1 MPVRGMNLPGDALC
15 GTFPCMEKQ
24 TCDLLVTASRLL
36 TGTDQGSMAGNA
48 GVAVR
53 DGKIME
59 TGRAEELETKWK
71 AADRKDLGN
80 ALLMPGLVNA
90 HTHVPM
96 TFLRGFADDL
106 PLMEWLTKHIFP
118 VEAHLTDK
126 IVSLGARLGM
136 YEMMRTG
143 TTAFVD
149 SYLLEAH
156 VLQEAERMGMRC
168 AGGEA
173 VFAFPSPAYADWN
186 GAEALYRELAK
197 RFPGRGRVQAAVM
210 PHSVY
215 TTSDDVLKRCMK
227 LAEELDLMLH
237 IHLSESAGEVE
248 QCRSLHQGRRPVE
261 YARDM
266 GLLNSR
272 TVLAHMVDV
281 TDGELE
287 TVAASGAAIA
297 HNPVSNLKL
306 ASGFARVQDMLD
318 AGISVSMGTDGACSN
333 NSLDMF
339 ETMKLTALLAKGR
352 TGDATA
358 VPAMQALRMA
368 TAEGARI
375 FRIPGLGTL
384 SPGAPADMIALNLDE
399 PNLCPIFNEASHAVY
414 AASGKDCM
422 FTMVDGKILY
432 DRGRYADGLYAD
444 TAAEMQD
451 LVAWVKNSN

>member
-1 MPVRGMNLPGDALC
+1 
-15 GTFPCMEKQ
+15 MEQ
-24 TCDLLVTASRLL
+24 QACDLLVTASRML
-36 TGTDQGSMAGNA
+36 TGAEQAAAEGNA
-48 GVAVR
+48 AVAVR
-53 DGKIME
+53 DGKILE
-59 TGRAEELETKWK
+59 TGSAAELEARWTP
-71 AADRKDLGN
+71 AARRDLGN

-90 HTHVPM
+90 HTHIPM

-106 PLMEWLTKHIFP
+106 PLMEWLTGHIFP
-118 VEAHLTDK
+118 VEARLTDR

-149 SYLLEAH
+149 SYLLETN

-168 AGGEA
+168 VGGEA
-173 VFAFPSPAYADWN
+173 LFAFPSPAYGGWDA
-186 GAEALYRELAK
+186 AEALYREQAA
-197 RFPGRGRVQAAVM
+197 RFAGRGRVQVALM

-215 TTSDDVLKRCMK
+215 TTSDDVLKRSMK

-248 QCRSLHQGRRPVE
+248 QCRSLHGDRRPVG

-266 GLLNSR
+266 GLLNER

-287 TVAASGAAIA
+287 LVAASGAAIT

-306 ASGFARVQDMLD
+306 ASGFARVRDMLR
-318 AGISVSMGTDGACSN
+318 AGIPVSLGTDGACSN

-339 ETMKLTALLAKGR
+339 ETMKLAAILAKGYG
-352 TGDATA
+352 GDATA
-358 VPAMQALRMA
+358 VPAMQALKMA

-375 FRIPGLGTL
+375 FRTPGLGTL
-384 SPGAPADMIALNLDE
+384 VPGAPADMIALDLDE

-414 AASGKDCM
+414 AASGKDCV
-422 FTMVDGKILY
+422 FTMVDGNILY
-432 DRGRYADGLYAD
+432 DHGTYADGLYAD

-451 LVAWVKNSN
+451 LVKWVKGSNDS

>member
-1 MPVRGMNLPGDALC
+1 MPDGGMKLLKPAFYATFC
-15 GTFPCMEKQ
+15 GMEKQ
-24 TCDLLVTASRLL
+24 TCDLLVPASRLI
-36 TGTDQGSMAGNA
+36 TGTEQPGVDGKA

-53 DGKIME
+53 DGKILE
-59 TGRAEELETKWK
+59 TGPAEKLE
-71 AADRKDLGN
+71 AAWMPAVRRDLGN

-118 VEAHLTDK
+118 VEAHLTDR

-149 SYLLEAH
+149 SYLLEIN

-168 AGGEA
+168 AGGE
-173 VFAFPSPAYADWN
+173 VLFAFPSPAYDGWN
-186 GAEALYRELAK
+186 GAEALYREQAA
-197 RFPGRGRVQAAVM
+197 RFGGCGRVQLAVM

-215 TTSDDVLKRCMK
+215 TTSDDVLRRSMQ

-237 IHLSESAGEVE
+237 IHLSESAGEVG
-248 QCRSLHQGRRPVE
+248 QCRSLHQDRRPVA

-266 GLLNSR
+266 GLLNER
-272 TVLAHMVDV
+272 AVLAHMVDV
-281 TDGELE
+281 TDEELE
-287 TVAASGAAIA
+287 TVAASGAAIV

-306 ASGFARVQDMLD
+306 ASGLARVQGMLK
-318 AGISVSMGTDGACSN
+318 AGIPVSLGTDGACSN

-339 ETMKLTALLAKGR
+339 ETMKLAAILAKGC

-358 VPAMQALRMA
+358 VPAMKALGMA
-368 TAEGARI
+368 TVEGARI
-375 FRIPGLGTL
+375 FRTPGLGTL
-384 SPGAPADMIALNLDE
+384 APGAPADMIALDLDE
-399 PNLCPIFNEASHAVY
+399 PNLFPIFNEVSHAVY
-414 AASGKDCM
+414 AASGKDCV
-422 FTMVDGKILY
+422 FTMVDGRVLY
-432 DRGRYADGLYAD
+432 DDGSYTDGLYAD

-451 LVAWVKNSN
+451 LVEWVKGKE

>member
-53 DGKIME
+53 DGKILE

>member
-1 MPVRGMNLPGDALC
+1 MPVRGMNLLGDALC

-53 DGKIME
+53 DGKILE

-173 VFAFPSPAYADWN
+173 VFAFPSPTYADWN

>member
-53 DGKIME
+53 DGKILE

-90 HTHVPM
+90 HAHVPM